1 MAISCVNN
9 ITVDKA
15 IGDLLNILPITGIE
29 VDNDIIHFKHG
40 VCGSTRKI
48 GV

>member
-29 VDNDIIHFKHG
+29 VDNDIIHLSMEFAVVLEK
-40 VCGSTRKI
+40 
-48 GV
+48 